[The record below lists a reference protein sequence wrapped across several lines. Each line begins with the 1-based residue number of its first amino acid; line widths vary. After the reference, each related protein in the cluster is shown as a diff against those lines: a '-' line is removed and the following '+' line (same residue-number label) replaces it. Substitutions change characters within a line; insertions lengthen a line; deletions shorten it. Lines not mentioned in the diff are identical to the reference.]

1 MLKIIII
8 CVGRLKEK
16 FYIDAQHEY
25 CKRLSGYCKPEVIEL
40 PEAVQLP
47 PELALNKE
55 CAAIE
60 AKLPAGA
67 RIIAL
72 CVEGAGLDSFE
83 LSQLLKDCAVGGDSR
98 LCFVIGGSNGLHER
112 IKNRA
117 DVKLSMS
124 KMTFAHNLARVV
136 LLEQLY
142 RGFKIIEGGKY
153 HK

>member
-1 MLKIIII
+1 MLRIGII

-16 FYIDAQHEY
+16 FYIDAEREY
-25 CKRLSGYCKPEVIEL
+25 CKRLSGYCKLEVIEL
-40 PEAVQLP
+40 PEAVRLP
-47 PELALNKE
+47 PELALSKE

-60 AKLPAGA
+60 GKLPAGA

-72 CVEGAGLDSFE
+72 CVEGKQVDSFE
-83 LSQLLKDCAVGGDSR
+83 LSQLLLDCAGSGEPR

-124 KMTFAHNLARVV
+124 KMTFAHNLARVM
-136 LLEQLY
+136 LLEQVY